1 MNHKIHCLLL
11 EKRYNFRFIFQE
23 AEGTLHRRVSP
34 GDGAAQEAVHAGHL
48 RHAGGGQQ
56 AEGRRRGEAAQTG
69 RRSKVGGLD
78 VVDRHIVG
86 RGGIRVFDET
96 TEKPDFLFQ
105 IPDFPPNLRIYTVFG
120 LYA

>member
-1 MNHKIHCLLL
+1 MQGTISK
-11 EKRYNFRFIFQE
+11 FFQA

-96 TEKPDFLFQ
+96 TEKPDFLFR
-105 IPDFPPNLRIYTVFG
+105 ISDFPPKLRIYTVFG
-120 LYA
+120 LHA